1 MAVQASPTRRT
12 ATTRRS
18 PSNSNGKSAGTSP
31 PARQARRVA
40 STSAEQGRQ
49 VASRSVDQGQQ
60 VASTAKDQG
69 QAVARTARDQ
79 GQAVARVA
87 AGSARDVTGTVKEQA
102 YQVREELAA
111 QGRTVVHETR
121 SKLQQE
127 TEVQARRAAD
137 GLSRLAD
144 EVRALAEGRPEEAV
158 TVRDYVAQGADK
170 LVEAADRIA
179 GLADEV
185 EEKGIDG
192 LVDDLKRFAR
202 RRPGAFLLG
211 AAVAGFGVGRIVRAG
226 GDDDDDD
233 EVEPLDGDGYDGRRA
248 AGGARPRSLSNG
260 RRALPAAG
268 AASRTR
274 ARAGR

>member
-18 PSNSNGKSAGTSP
+18 PGGPSRKSAGTST
-31 PARQARRVA
+31 PARQARHVA

-49 VASRSVDQGQQ
+49 VASRAVDQGQQ

-69 QAVARTARDQ
+69 QAVARTARHQ
-79 GQAVARVA
+79 SQAVARVA
-87 AGSARDVTGTVKEQA
+87 AGSAKDVTSTAKEQA
-102 YQVREELAA
+102 YQVRDELAA

-121 SKLQQE
+121 SKLQHE

-170 LVEAADRIA
+170 LLEAADRIT

-226 GDDDDDD
+226 GEDDD

-248 AGGARPRSLSNG
+248 AGGSRSRSLSNG

-268 AASRTR
+268 AARRTR
-274 ARAGR
+274 AGSAR